1 MKKLSHKKL
10 QETGRQLN
18 GLYLSCNCYTFE
30 NAVYYLT
37 RLQKVES
44 GSYLVGDLSTED
56 KVNNFINGTKEMFP
70 QAYACRAEQLF
81 YSAGVYGNNGQLYK
95 MDVVD
100 KNYNDIGYTFYI
112 YF

>member
-18 GLYLSCNCYTFE
+18 GLYLSCNSYTFE
-30 NAVYYLT
+30 NAVHYLT
-37 RLQKVES
+37 QLQKVES
-44 GSYLVGDLSTED
+44 GFYLVGGLSEEET
-56 KVNNFINGTKEMFP
+56 VNNLIKEIKEMFP
-70 QAYACRAEQLF
+70 QANACRAEQLF
-81 YSAGVYGNNGQLYK
+81 YSSGVYGNNGQLYK